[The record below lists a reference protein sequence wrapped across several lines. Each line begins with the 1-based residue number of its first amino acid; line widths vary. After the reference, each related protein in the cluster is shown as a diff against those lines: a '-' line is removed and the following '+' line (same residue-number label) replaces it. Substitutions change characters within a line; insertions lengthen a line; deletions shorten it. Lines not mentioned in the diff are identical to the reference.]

1 MQEELRKHETTLLIS
16 GMADVAFG
24 AWSLIKAVLYVFL
37 NKKELMEQLPE
48 DANGP
53 IIYVV
58 IAAAVLFV
66 AAVDCALRLYVGFSA
81 RAEAKGKEKGRGYLI
96 AAFVLIA
103 LLVVSLVTSVWNDSY
118 TVSSDFHMPV
128 SLLLDFT
135 SLFALTET
143 RLAAV
148 RVRKLKKLTR

>member
-58 IAAAVLFV
+58 IAAA
-66 AAVDCALRLYVGFSA
+66 GF
-81 RAEAKGKEKGRGYLI
+81 RRELKQKEK
-96 AAFVLIA
+96 
-103 LLVVSLVTSVWNDSY
+103 
-118 TVSSDFHMPV
+118 
-128 SLLLDFT
+128 
-135 SLFALTET
+135 
-143 RLAAV
+143 
-148 RVRKLKKLTR
+148 RKAGDT